1 MPDPYSGMHFKHK
14 RSTVIMFMCGFLSC
28 GIILGYPTMGLKLP
42 QKDNP
47 FMYRKKF
54 GTTTT
59 IQQFQQLA
67 MLEYG
72 GKIEKMPESNVMY
85 TNKGF

>member
-1 MPDPYSGMHFKHK
+1 MGFVSAG
-14 RSTVIMFMCGFLSC
+14 VI
-28 GIILGYPTMGLKLP
+28 IGYPSLGLKLP

-47 FMYRKKF
+47 FYMRKKF
-54 GTTTT
+54 VTTTT
-59 IQQFQQLA
+59 IQQFQELA

-85 TNKGF
+85 SHKGFQMVGKGIRIDLDSYKDLIC